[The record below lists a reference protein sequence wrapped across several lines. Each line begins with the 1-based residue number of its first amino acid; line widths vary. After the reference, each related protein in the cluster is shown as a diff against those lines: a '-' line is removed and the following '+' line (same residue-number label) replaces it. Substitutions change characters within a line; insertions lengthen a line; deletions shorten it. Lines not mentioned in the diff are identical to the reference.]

1 MSSRS
6 FSTFVSGKRI
16 LAIAS
21 GIILAFIA
29 LPLLAVTWISFF
41 SDRIITVPPEGYT
54 YEWYVSAWQQPVFR
68 DGFTTSLVLGLYA
81 MVSSFVLGLP
91 SAFLIARGN
100 FPGRNL
106 LQLVLLSPLLVPG
119 IVAGAAAL
127 IFFIDIEMWTGFQL
141 AGALPGLSLVHI
153 AVALPWSVRIL
164 TAALLR
170 LDPTL
175 EEAAIGL
182 GASRAVVLRR
192 IILPAI
198 SPAVFAAALFGFIAS
213 FIDLEFTLFM
223 VGPGQTTLPIAVMNY
238 VAWSLDPTV
247 AAVSAVQIA
256 IVFVVLM
263 AIDRIFG
270 LARTI

>member
-1 MSSRS
+1 MVTGRGLL
-6 FSTFVSGKRI
+6 TAAACLIMAFVVM
-16 LAIAS
+16 
-21 GIILAFIA
+21 
-29 LPLLAVTWISFF
+29 PLLAVTWISFF

-54 YEWYVSAWQQPVFR
+54 AQWYVSAWQQPAFR
-68 DGFTTSLVLGLYA
+68 DGFMTSLILALYA
-81 MVSSFVLGLP
+81 MASSFVIGLP
-91 SAFLIARGN
+91 AAFLIARGR
-100 FPGRNL
+100 FPGRDL
-106 LQLVLLSPLLVPG
+106 LQLILLSPLLVPG
-119 IVAGAAAL
+119 VVAGAGAL
-127 IFFIDIEMWTGFQL
+127 IFFIQIELWTGYQL

-153 AVALPWSVRIL
+153 AVALPWSIRIL

-170 LDPTL
+170 IDPSL

-182 GASRAVVLRR
+182 GAGRMTVLTR

-198 SPAVFAAALFGFIAS
+198 SPAVFAASLFGFIAS

-247 AAVSAVQIA
+247 AAVSAIQIA

-263 AIDRIFG
+263 VIDRIFG
-270 LARTI
+270 LAKTI